1 MISITFGY
9 KLQPLRLIS
18 MLNDIK
24 KYYRKTLIILLII
37 LIPAAFYFLTVTRLN
52 SFLYVLVDSQSEG
65 KLSLSI
71 GDTRFNFNQLRFDFS
86 NIEIRTTDTTGL
98 ENAYKVK
105 AEHLFL
111 DFSSLTAI
119 YFGKHLYI
127 DSVVVIKPVIELTK
141 VRQEQSQKVSLSDE
155 MNLLYQKL
163 EAILDVLNLYY
174 LRIEDAGFL
183 IQNNSDS
190 ESNPLE
196 VKHIHLKIDKVTK
209 DGLQADENF
218 LYADDITLEI
228 FDADIHLP
236 GKGQNIR
243 FKKLYAGSQTRELKI
258 DSCVVELLSTDS
270 AASTFL
276 LSFDQFRV
284 DEFDFNAFARTNHLN
299 CDSAY
304 CTNLDLDLKLL
315 LNKKGDS
322 AIIPDTSTFDE
333 KFSRLFNA
341 INIQHLVFFDASVD
355 LAAGKPDKLN
365 RFSIEHSHATIKGVV
380 FGNENQELGVESL
393 SFGLNNNRLITAD
406 SSLIITFSELGIEN
420 NSLSLIDFKMVPFKE
435 DKPFPIRSLTM
446 PVFRLDSVIWLE
458 LLLANRFRASHAL
471 FDHPKMKLSFR
482 EVQNTEKKD
491 SILILPVLE
500 KLKNVL
506 DINGL
511 TLQDG
516 VIHANLP
523 ANQQITIDGISF
535 RLNPNR
541 VLNAQNELDMLNGL
555 DDVRLNS
562 LTASLN
568 DKKFRARSGTFKRE
582 SALIRL
588 KKLEFEND
596 KGTSV
601 ELTDLKIKGLRIR
614 SLAYLSMNS
623 LDCENGKVRIM
634 GADPASEPR
643 KIKAKKSEGLLEIDQ
658 LGINELDFIFQ
669 NKELYVSFL
678 LNNTTAANL
687 VMNAGKTPLISSIR
701 TYGKSFKLSNG
712 KQIEL
717 NIPDFE
723 IIDLG
728 KSRVGDAFL
737 SFVGRDETLMI
748 EFPEITF
755 IPDVQS
761 LLNKTPVIR
770 NLHIYQP
777 IFDVDHEVESE
788 SIDLITSNT
797 EKGAGFP
804 VVNINSI
811 LIDKPIFRHFPKALA
826 SHLVLNPGEMML
838 LMSGLVS
845 DSSHIRLD
853 SINLQMKQPSLST
866 EAITSNRIGEG
877 SFEASIHQINL
888 NKNNKNSIQW
898 SFLLKELAINHFEFI
913 TLSKI
918 GSGNTIQI
926 HSLDMSNLQLY
937 SAREGLKELIEKN
950 TAGFKLGNAY
960 LSFKNDRSILSIH
973 NLGLNQSEAGFTI
986 DSLQFQP
993 AKKRDDFIASFP
1005 YQQSFLSI
1013 HGSNIKLK
1021 GLNLSRLLDEK
1032 LLYFRKIDLGEMELY
1047 AYKDKNLPFRH
1058 GFEKP
1063 MLSEMLMNIGFPMQ
1077 VDSLILRAGEIL
1089 YEEQNDKTGQL
1100 GQIRL
1105 AEFRALANNLKTNKA
1120 NESDSLIFKGMAK
1133 LSDTVSLRFAYKQS
1147 YLDSLY
1153 GFHLKLIVNAF
1164 EIPVLN
1170 PILGAFASAKIVS
1183 GRLDT
1188 IRMSVVGR
1196 KYVAFGAMRMYY
1208 RNLEVEYLRKGDS
1221 TRANLF
1227 TRLISW
1233 SANKIVRKRN
1243 TTGVGEVYAERDPEK
1258 GFVNYWL
1265 KAVIGGVL
1273 TNTGVRSNKAQER
1286 KYEKAIK
1293 LHEVPPIPDI
1303 PIDYE

>member
-1 MISITFGY
+1 
-9 KLQPLRLIS
+9 
-18 MLNDIK
+18 MLKDIK
-24 KYYRKTLIILLII
+24 KYYKKTLIILLII
-37 LIPAAFYFLTVTRLN
+37 LIPAAIYFLTVTRLN
-52 SFLYVLVDSQSEG
+52 SFLYMLVDSQSEG

-86 NIEIRTTDTTGL
+86 NIEIKTTDTTGL

-141 VRQEQSQKVSLSDE
+141 VRQKQTQKVSLSDE
-155 MNLLYQKL
+155 MNLVYQKL

-174 LRIEDAGFL
+174 LRIEDAGFSM
-183 IQNNSDS
+183 QSNSDGV
-190 ESNPLE
+190 SNPLE

-236 GKGQNIR
+236 DKGQNIR

-270 AASTFL
+270 ATSNFR

-284 DEFDFNAFARTNHLN
+284 DEFDFNAFARTNHLK

-304 CTNLDLDLKLL
+304 CINLDLDFKLL

-322 AIIPDTSTFDE
+322 TNILDTTSFDR
-333 KFSRLFNA
+333 KFSQLFNA
-341 INIQHLVFFDASVD
+341 INIQHLVLFDASVD

-365 RFSIEHSHATIKGVV
+365 RFSIERSYATIKGVV
-380 FGNENQELGVESL
+380 FDNENQELGVESL

-420 NSLSLIDFKMVPFKE
+420 NSLSLIDFKMIPFRE

-471 FDHPKMKLSFR
+471 FDHPKMKLSLSA
-482 EVQNTEKKD
+482 VQNTEKKD

-516 VIHANLP
+516 VIYATLP
-523 ANQQITIDGISF
+523 ENQKVTIDGISF

-562 LTASLN
+562 LTATLN
-568 DKKFRARSGTFKRE
+568 DKKFQARSGTFKRE
-582 SALIRL
+582 SALIRF
-588 KKLEFEND
+588 KKLAFEND

-623 LDCENGKVRIM
+623 LDCEEGKVRIM
-634 GADPASEPR
+634 MANPVAKSL
-643 KIKAKKSEGLLEIDQ
+643 KLSAKKSDGLLEIDQ
-658 LGINELDFIFQ
+658 LGIKELDFIFQ
-669 NKELYVSFL
+669 NEELHVSVL
-678 LNNTTAANL
+678 LNNTIAANL
-687 VMNAGKTPLISSIR
+687 VMNAGKTPLVSNIR
-701 TYGKSFKLSNG
+701 TYGKSLNLSNG

-728 KSRVGDAFL
+728 MSRVGDAFL

-761 LLNKTPVIR
+761 LLNKTPVIK

-777 IFDVDHEVESE
+777 IFDVDHKLVNESN
-788 SIDLITSNT
+788 DLITSDT

-804 VVNINSI
+804 VLNINSI
-811 LIDKPIFRHFPKALA
+811 LIDRPIFRQFPKALA

-853 SINLQMKQPSLST
+853 SINMQMKQPSLST
-866 EAITSNRIGEG
+866 ETIASNRKGEG
-877 SFEASIHQINL
+877 TFETSIHQINF
-888 NKNNKNSIQW
+888 NKSNNKNSIQW

-913 TLSKI
+913 TLSKT

-950 TAGFKLGNAY
+950 TAGFTLGNAY
-960 LSFKNDRSILSIH
+960 LSFKNDRSLVNIH

-1013 HGSNIKLK
+1013 QGSKIKLK
-1021 GLNLSRLLDEK
+1021 GLNLNRLLDEK
-1032 LLYFRKIDLGEMELY
+1032 LLYFRKIDLGKLELY

-1063 MLSEMLMNIGFPMQ
+1063 MLSEMLMNIGFPVQ
-1077 VDSLILRAGEIL
+1077 VDSLILRAGEIF

-1100 GQIRL
+1100 GQIKL
-1105 AEFRALANNLKTNKA
+1105 TEFRALANNLKTNKA

-1133 LSDTVSLRFAYKQS
+1133 LSDTVSLRFAYQQS

-1208 RNLEVEYLRKGDS
+1208 RNLKVEYLRKGDS

-1227 TRLISW
+1227 TRMISW

-1243 TTGVGEVYAERDPEK
+1243 TSGIGEVYAERDPEK

-1303 PIDYE
+1303 PTDYE